1 MQVMNEPLAILAE
14 PSACWMLQ
22 MLIIIPLAAGLL
34 LFIIPEK
41 ILTLKG
47 ILALVATLASGYLAG
62 ALYSVSPQMTAQ
74 GELLS
79 RNCMAL
85 LNADIFQNT
94 GEYFNFTLDG
104 LSKMIILFISILAL
118 LILIYTLVYNR
129 TVRVNNYY
137 PWFLITLG
145 CSYGAVL
152 SDNLILFVIFWGIL
166 GITLYKLIP
175 GKDEKSSAAAK
186 KTMILI
192 GASDTIMLVGIA
204 LLWRLTDTLSIN
216 NISLETN
223 NILTVTA
230 FLALLVGSFTKAG
243 AFPFHSW
250 VPDYS
255 ETAPASSTAL
265 LPASLDKLLGI
276 YFLARITADIFI
288 MTEGIKFLLLTVG
301 VITMISAVLMAL
313 MQHDCKRLLGYHAV
327 SQVGYMIVGF
337 GLGSVVG
344 IAAGLFHMLNN
355 AIYKS
360 GLFLS
365 TGAVERQAG
374 KSDIT
379 ELGGLSKAMPVTFIA
394 SLIFAMSISGVPPL
408 NGFASKWMIYQG
420 IIDFGAGEGIASGL
434 WMVWLGLAVLGSA
447 LTLASFVK
455 FIGGIFLGRREKAM
469 ANVKEVPVM
478 MWFPMAVLALFCVI
492 FGVFASGY
500 VIPKLFTPVLG
511 SFTFNGLWSSS
522 LVSLLVMI
530 SIVLGFLIYLA
541 TGKKKFRTEE
551 NFIGGESLEKTGAS
565 YPAPEFYKTFTEFS
579 LFSSIYKKAEA
590 KAFDIYDL
598 SKQAVLWLS
607 GKLSGAH
614 TGVLP
619 GYVIWVCAG
628 LIIMLLIMM

>member
-1 MQVMNEPLAILAE
+1 MY
-14 PSACWMLQ
+14 LQ
-22 MLIIIPLAAGLL
+22 MLIIIPLAAGV
-34 LFIIPEK
+34 LFFAIPERFQ
-41 ILTLKG
+41 TVKG
-47 ILALVATLASGYLAG
+47 VLALATTLVTVYLAVS
-62 ALYSVSPQMTAQ
+62 LYSADPQMTAQ
-74 GELLS
+74 GEILS
-79 RNCMAL
+79 KNCMAL
-85 LNADIFQNT
+85 LNADLLQNA
-94 GEYFNFTLDG
+94 GEFITFTLDG
-104 LSKMIILFISILAL
+104 LSKLIILFISIIAL
-118 LILIYTLVYNR
+118 IILLYTLVYNR
-129 TVRVNNYY
+129 FAGISNYY

-152 SDNLILFVIFWGIL
+152 SDNLILFVMFWGIL

-204 LLWRLTDTLSIN
+204 LLWRLADTLSIN

-255 ETAPASSTAL
+255 ETAPASSVAL

-276 YFLARITADIFI
+276 YFLARLTTNIFI
-288 MTEGIKFLLLTVG
+288 MTDGIRLLMLTTG
-301 VITMISAVLMAL
+301 VITIITAVLMAL

-327 SQVGYMIVGF
+327 SQVGYMILGF
-337 GLGSVVG
+337 GIGSLVG
-344 IAAGLFHMLNN
+344 IVAGLFHMINN

-365 TGAVERQAG
+365 TGAVERQTG

-420 IIDFGAGEGIASGL
+420 IIDFGAGNGIASSL
-434 WMVWLGLAVLGSA
+434 WIVWLGLAVLGSA
-447 LTLASFVK
+447 LTLASFIK
-455 FIGGIFLGRREKAM
+455 FIGGIFLGRRDPAKATIS
-469 ANVKEVPVM
+469 EVPFL
-478 MWFPMAVLALFCVI
+478 MWLPMAVLALFCVI
-492 FGVFASGY
+492 FGVFATGII
-500 VIPKLFTPVLG
+500 IPTLFTPVVG

-522 LVSLLVMI
+522 FVSLLVLV
-530 SIVLGFLIYLA
+530 SIILGFLIYIA
-541 TGKKKFRTEE
+541 TGRKKFRTEN
-551 NFIGGESLEKTGAS
+551 NFIGGESKEKLGAS
-565 YPAPEFYKTFTEFS
+565 FPAPEFYKTFSEFR
-579 LFSSIYKKAEA
+579 LFSRIYEKAEE

-598 SKQAVLWLS
+598 SKKAVFWLS
-607 GKLSGAH
+607 GGLSNAH

-628 LIIMLLIMM
+628 LIIMLLIMI

>member
-1 MQVMNEPLAILAE
+1 MNEPLAIFAE
-14 PSACWMLQ
+14 PSACHMLQ
-22 MLIIIPLAAGLL
+22 MLIMIPMAAGLL
-34 LFIIPEK
+34 LFLVPEK
-41 ILTLKG
+41 FRMAKG
-47 ILALVATLASGYLAG
+47 ILAMAVAMYAGYLSIG
-62 ALYSVSPQMTAQ
+62 LYSSATQMTLQ
-74 GELLS
+74 GETVRQGCLTLFDFDLLQK
-79 RNCMAL
+79 A
-85 LNADIFQNT
+85 
-94 GEYFNFTLDG
+94 GEYLTFTIDG
-104 LSKMIILFISILAL
+104 LSKLIIIFISIIAL
-118 LILIYTLVYNR
+118 LVLLYTLAYNR
-129 TVRVNNYY
+129 FARISNYY

-152 SDNLILFVIFWGIL
+152 SDNLILFLMFWGIL

-216 NISLETN
+216 SISLETN

-255 ETAPASSTAL
+255 ETAPASSVAL

-276 YFLARITADIFI
+276 YFLARLTTDLFV
-288 MTEGIKFLLLTVG
+288 MTEGIKLLLLTIG
-301 VITMISAVLMAL
+301 VITIITAVLMAL

-337 GLGSVVG
+337 GLGSLVG
-344 IAAGLFHMLNN
+344 IVAGLFHMINN

-365 TGAVERQAG
+365 TGAVERQTG

-394 SLIFAMSISGVPPL
+394 SLVFAMSISGLPPF

-420 IIDFGAGEGIASGL
+420 IIDFGSGEGIASSL
-434 WMVWLGLAVLGSA
+434 WILWLSLAVLGSA

-455 FIGGIFLGRREKAM
+455 FIGGIFLGRRDPAM
-469 ANVKEVPVM
+469 DKIREVPFL
-478 MWFPMAVLALFCVI
+478 MWFPMAVLALFCIV
-492 FGVFASGY
+492 FGVFATGII
-500 VIPKLFTPVLG
+500 IPKLFTPVVG

-522 LVSLLVMI
+522 FVSLLVLI
-530 SIVLGFLIYLA
+530 SIILGFLIYLA
-541 TGKKKFRTEE
+541 TGRKKFRTED
-551 NFIGGESLEKTGAS
+551 NFIGGENKEMLGAS
-565 YPAPEFYKTFTEFS
+565 FPAPEFYKTFSEFR
-579 LFSSIYKKAEA
+579 LFSRIYEKAEE

-598 SKQAVLWLS
+598 SKKAVFWLS
-607 GKLSGAH
+607 GGLSNAH

-628 LIIMLLIMM
+628 LIIMLLIMI

>member
-1 MQVMNEPLAILAE
+1 MNEPLKLF
-14 PSACWMLQ
+14 SDMNTCMYLQ
-22 MLIIIPLAAGLL
+22 MLIIIPLAAGV
-34 LFIIPEK
+34 LFFAIPERFH
-41 ILTLKG
+41 TVKG
-47 ILALVATLASGYLAG
+47 ILALAATLVAGYLAI
-62 ALYSVSPQMTAQ
+62 ALYSADPQMTAQ
-74 GELLS
+74 GEILS
-79 RNCMAL
+79 RNCMTI
-85 LNADIFQNT
+85 LNADLLQNS
-94 GEYFNFTLDG
+94 GEFLTFTLDG
-104 LSKMIILFISILAL
+104 LSKLIILFISIIAL
-118 LILIYTLVYNR
+118 LVLLYTLVYNR
-129 TVRVNNYY
+129 FDKVSNYY

-152 SDNLILFVIFWGIL
+152 SDNLILFVMFWGIL

-276 YFLARITADIFI
+276 YFLARLTTDIFV
-288 MTEGIKFLLLTVG
+288 MTEGIKLLLLTVG
-301 VITMISAVLMAL
+301 VITIITAVLMAL

-337 GLGSVVG
+337 GLGSLVG
-344 IAAGLFHMLNN
+344 IAAGLFHMINN

-365 TGAVERQAG
+365 TGAVERQTG

-379 ELGGLSKAMPVTFIA
+379 ELGGLSKAMPVTFLA
-394 SLIFAMSISGVPPL
+394 SLVFAMSISGIPPL

-420 IIDFGAGEGIASGL
+420 IIDFGSGDGIASSL
-434 WMVWLGLAVLGSA
+434 WIVWLGLAVFGSA

-455 FIGGIFLGRREKAM
+455 FIGGIFLGRRDPAM
-469 ANVKEVPVM
+469 AKIREVPFL
-478 MWFPMAVLALFCVI
+478 MWFPMAALALFCVI
-492 FGVFASGY
+492 FGVFATGII
-500 VIPKLFTPVLG
+500 IPKLFTPVVG
-511 SFTFNGLWSSS
+511 AFTFNGLWSSS
-522 LVSLLVMI
+522 FVSLLVLI
-530 SIVLGFLIYLA
+530 SIILGFLIYLA
-541 TGKKKFRTEE
+541 TGRKKFRTEE
-551 NFIGGESLEKTGAS
+551 NFIGGENAEKLGAS
-565 YPAPEFYKTFTEFS
+565 FPAPEFYKTFSEFK
-579 LFSSIYKKAEA
+579 LFSRIYEKAEA
-590 KAFDIYDL
+590 KAFDIYDI
-598 SKQAVLWLS
+598 SKKAVFWLS
-607 GKLSGAH
+607 GGLSQAH

-628 LIIMLLIMM
+628 LIIMLLIMI

>member
-1 MQVMNEPLAILAE
+1 MNEPLKLFADIYT
-14 PSACWMLQ
+14 CMYLQ
-22 MLIIIPLAAGLL
+22 MLIIIPLAAGV
-34 LFIIPEK
+34 LFFAIPERFHSVK
-41 ILTLKG
+41 GILTLAT
-47 ILALVATLASGYLAG
+47 ALVTGYLG
-62 ALYSVSPQMTAQ
+62 IALYSADPQMTAQ
-74 GELLS
+74 GEILG
-79 RNCMAL
+79 RRCMAL
-85 LNADIFQNT
+85 FNADILQNSEGFLT
-94 GEYFNFTLDG
+94 FTLDG

-118 LILIYTLVYNR
+118 LILVYTLIYNKNA
-129 TVRVNNYY
+129 RVSNYY

-145 CSYGAVL
+145 SSYGAVL

-192 GASDTIMLVGIA
+192 GASDTIMLVGVAIV
-204 LLWRLTDTLSIN
+204 WKLTDTLSIN

-255 ETAPASSTAL
+255 ETAPASSAAL

-276 YFLARITADIFI
+276 YFLARLTTNLFV
-288 MTEGIKFLLLTVG
+288 MTEGIKLLLLTIG
-301 VITMISAVLMAL
+301 VLTIITAVLMAL
-313 MQHDCKRLLGYHAV
+313 MQHDSKRLLGYHAV

-337 GLGSVVG
+337 GLGSLVG
-344 IAAGLFHMLNN
+344 IAAGLFHMINN

-365 TGAVERQAG
+365 TGAVERQTG
-374 KSDIT
+374 KSDIA
-379 ELGGLSKAMPVTFIA
+379 ELGGLSKAMPVTFAA
-394 SLIFAMSISGVPPL
+394 SLIFAMSISGVPPF

-420 IIDFGAGEGIASGL
+420 IIDFGAGEGLASRL
-434 WMVWLGLAVLGSA
+434 WFVWLGLAVLGSA

-455 FIGGIFLGRREKAM
+455 FIGGIFLGRREPAM
-469 ANVKEVPVM
+469 TKISEVPFL
-478 MWFPMAVLALFCVI
+478 MWLPMAVLALFCI
-492 FGVFASGY
+492 LFGVFATGTI
-500 VIPKLFTPVLG
+500 IPELFTPVVG
-511 SFTFNGLWSSS
+511 AFTFNGLWSSS
-522 LVSLLVMI
+522 FVSLLVLI
-530 SIVLGFLIYLA
+530 SFILGFLIYLA
-541 TGKKKFRTEE
+541 TGRKNFRTEE
-551 NFIGGESLEKTGAS
+551 SFIGGESAEKLGAS
-565 YPAPEFYKTFTEFS
+565 FPAPEFYKTFSEFR
-579 LFSSIYKKAEA
+579 LFSRIHERAEA

-598 SKQAVLWLS
+598 SKKAVFWLS
-607 GKLSGAH
+607 GGLSNAH

-628 LIIMLLIMM
+628 LIIMLLIMI